1 MCDTVVRCVTLPVA
15 EPMGSS
21 WEALNAALVECFRLS
36 TDAANWCVHA
46 MYRRDIPNEPRTP
59 QTVKPRG
66 RNNLA
71 GFYSYGEYLSAHPS
85 CTSKGGEWSGAT
97 QSLNICLRYAER
109 KYRDERFDVMVR
121 HKSGLLSVRYPY
133 PFPVD
138 ADAWTPSYANGG
150 FPTVTLTLPG
160 HGKFTLRLK
169 HRADFRRQLAMFRQ
183 LHDGTAKK
191 GEAALYR
198 NGKGDLLLKL
208 VGHFPQVER
217 AAGVNAAFINTD
229 PAAMLVVE
237 INGRKANV
245 TNADH
250 IRREFARTKTMIARH
265 KRFLQRTGEDK
276 KRELRMDRRHKQN
289 LQDYIATRCD
299 KQNDRVKTFVNQV
312 AAQVA
317 KMCLR
322 QRVGCVVFDDSD
334 TSFMPDGF
342 RWFALRERIKQLL
355 HVEAGLEWIDGTSE
369 GLRADCGGAFMPL
382 SSEDR
387 QQWLLKA
394 QALFKTA
401 SRVIAKKSRP
411 PGKSH
416 PAVSTT
422 AAT

>member
-1 MCDTVVRCVTLPVA
+1 VA
-15 EPMGSS
+15 EPIGSS
-21 WEALNAALVECFRLS
+21 WEELNAALVNCFRLS

-46 MYRRDIPNEPRTP
+46 LFRRDTPNDPKTP

-66 RNNLA
+66 KNSPA
-71 GFYSYGEYLSAHPS
+71 GFYSYGEYLSAHPG
-85 CTSKGGEWSGAT
+85 CTSKSGTWSGAA

-138 ADAWTPSYANGG
+138 ADAWTPSYAGGG
-150 FPTVTLTLPG
+150 FPTVSLTLPG

-169 HRADFRRQLAMFRQ
+169 RRADFGRQLAMFKA

-208 VGHFPQVER
+208 VGHFPR
-217 AAGVNAAFINTD
+217 RDRGPAVNAAFINTD
-229 PAAMLVVE
+229 PAALLVVE
-237 INGRKANV
+237 VNGRTANV

-250 IRREFARTKTMIARH
+250 IRREFAKTRTMIARH
-265 KRFLQRTGEDK
+265 KRLLQRAGEDK
-276 KRELRMDRRHKQN
+276 KRELRMDRQHRAN
-289 LQDYIATRCD
+289 LNDYIADRCD
-299 KQNDRVKTFVNQV
+299 KQNNRVKTFVQQV

-317 KMCLR
+317 RMLQR
-322 QRVGCVVFDDSD
+322 QGVAIVAYDDSKQD
-334 TSFMPDGF
+334 FMPDGF
-342 RWFALRERIKQLL
+342 RWSDLKTRISQL
-355 HVEAGLEWIDGTSE
+355 VNEMGCEWIDGTTE
-369 GLRADCGGAFMPL
+369 GVVAKAGAFPPL
-382 SSEDR
+382 TSEDR
-387 QQWLLKA
+387 QTWLLQAKA
-394 QALFKTA
+394 LLRTTKQALA
-401 SRVIAKKSRP
+401 AKSRP
-411 PGKSH
+411 RGKSH